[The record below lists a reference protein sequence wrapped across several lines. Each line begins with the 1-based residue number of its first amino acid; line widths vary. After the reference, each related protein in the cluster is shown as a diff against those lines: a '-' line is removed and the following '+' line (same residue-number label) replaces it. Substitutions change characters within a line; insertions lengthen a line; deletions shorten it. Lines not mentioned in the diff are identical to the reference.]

1 MLPSHVL
8 AGASARSFCGDARK
22 SVLYEHCASSL
33 NDSTQSSIGRS
44 GRRKRS
50 QVPVQFKER
59 TVRDKKED
67 GTTPPSLP
75 VREHQIQIARW
86 RTSETSE
93 LHF

>member
-1 MLPSHVL
+1 MLPPPCL
-8 AGASARSFCGDARK
+8 AGASAGSFCGDARK
-22 SVLYEHCASSL
+22 SVLYGASSL